1 MQDFY
6 ITVHCTLYSSIAILG
21 MCITAFSELMVMY
34 TGLLWVLA
42 LNIAQS
48 TLDSPAQR
56 CNERFL

>member
-34 TGLLWVLA
+34 TGILWVLA
-42 LNIAQS
+42 RNIAQS
-48 TLDSPAQR
+48 TLDSTAQL